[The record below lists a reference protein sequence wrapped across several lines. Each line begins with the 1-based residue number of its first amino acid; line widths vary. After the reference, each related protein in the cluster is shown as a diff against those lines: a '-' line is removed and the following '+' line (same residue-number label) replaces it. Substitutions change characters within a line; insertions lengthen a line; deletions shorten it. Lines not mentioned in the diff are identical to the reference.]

1 MKKGITIMPSSAASN
16 QSTSSSSNGGCS
28 GGGSCQFCCELQHHH
43 QHPTSVCQMVSCT
56 PIDALPGY
64 STDHHHL
71 HHPGDVFKNHQQFVA
86 LPPVPRERG
95 RSRMNNQRA
104 NRPSKHPPRVNP
116 TTTSNVEVP
125 AAVFCSPVI
134 LSTSTPEAAS
144 SNSSMNGS
152 LGQRWRPRRRR
163 SASNRQRQDASIIR
177 SQQQQQTN
185 NSEMTTTTTNLAS
198 SQGFFALLS

>member
-1 MKKGITIMPSSAASN
+1 MPSSAASN

-95 RSRMNNQRA
+95 RSRMNRG
-104 NRPSKHPPRVNP
+104 RPSTTKPPRVNA
-116 TTTSNVEVP
+116 E
-125 AAVFCSPVI
+125 AVFCSPVI

-177 SQQQQQTN
+177 QQTTN
-185 NSEMTTTTTNLAS
+185 NSEMTTALPLQATSNSAS

>member
-1 MKKGITIMPSSAASN
+1 MPSSAASN

-64 STDHHHL
+64 TDHHHQQ
-71 HHPGDVFKNHQQFVA
+71 HQQQFVA

-95 RSRMNNQRA
+95 RSRMNRG
-104 NRPSKHPPRVNP
+104 RPSTTKPPRVNA
-116 TTTSNVEVP
+116 E
-125 AAVFCSPVI
+125 AVFCSPVI

-177 SQQQQQTN
+177 QQTTN
-185 NSEMTTTTTNLAS
+185 NSEMTTALPLQATSNSAS

>member
-116 TTTSNVEVP
+116 TTSNVEVP

-177 SQQQQQTN
+177 SQQQQTN
-185 NSEMTTTTTNLAS
+185 NSEMTTTTNLAS

>member
-1 MKKGITIMPSSAASN
+1 MPSSAASN

-64 STDHHHL
+64 TDHHGGHAG
-71 HHPGDVFKNHQQFVA
+71 HAGHGGHQQQFVA

-95 RSRMNNQRA
+95 RSRMNPRTN
-104 NRPSKHPPRVNP
+104 NRSSNKPGPPPPRGVVNNAV
-116 TTTSNVEVP
+116 TAE
-125 AAVFCSPVI
+125 AVFCSPVI
-134 LSTSTPEAAS
+134 LSTSTPEVAS

-152 LGQRWRPRRRR
+152 LGNRWRPRRRR

-177 SQQQQQTN
+177 SQQITN
-185 NSEMTTTTTNLAS
+185 NSEMITTTMPLQATSNSAS
-198 SQGFFALLS
+198 SQGFFTLLS